1 MKILKKLF
9 LLIVVGLLIVFIF
22 RGFLFRKFVKYESVG
37 KRGIFLVI
45 DEKDTFK
52 SKNINE
58 IIDYSLNKTAR
69 KLEFTFDNQTKPMI
83 TGKANCI
90 GYCDFF
96 SSQINQILRNNDMGN
111 WKINHEIGKLEVFGK
126 DIHQYFSSPFFKDHD
141 FVTVENIKT
150 GEKIFIDPVIYDYF
164 KIDRISLKN

>member
-1 MKILKKLF
+1 MKKFFYILVF
-9 LLIVVGLLIVFIF
+9 VLLAVVIF

-37 KRGIFLVI
+37 TRGIFLVI
-45 DEKDTFK
+45 DEEDTFK

-69 KLEFTFDNQTKPMI
+69 KLEFTFDNQTKPLI

-90 GYCDFF
+90 GYCDYF
-96 SSQINQILRNNDMGN
+96 SSRMNQILENNDMKD
-111 WKINHEIGKLEVFGK
+111 WKISHEIGKLEVFGI

-150 GEKIFIDPVIYDYF
+150 GEKISIDPTVYDYF